1 VRRGRRSF
9 GWFEASPKKPPPT
22 HGIKVRSVGT
32 TWWGERWIRALEE
45 ILRGGAARLARGRT
59 YARAGRVHDLEIKAG
74 QVTASVT
81 GSRPKPYAVRIAI
94 AELSG
99 AAWKRAIA
107 AMADKA
113 AFSAA
118 LLAGEMPKDIEEAFR
133 GAGAR
138 LFPVEHRDL
147 ATNCS
152 CPDWGDPCKHVA
164 AVHYVLG
171 EAFDR
176 DPFLLFELRGRTRD
190 AVLDALRAA
199 RVGEAAEAAEEAH
212 PHESVAAERA
222 VAIERAAAIERAVAM
237 ERAVASE
244 RAAAEV
250 ARSRQGVAI
259 ERRAAIDRARRAD
272 RPARRRE
279 ARRLRRA
286 PRRAPCAALPLRR
299 ARHARRSAPPARRAR
314 RVGRGREPRRRART
328 AGPRRCRACAA
339 HRDLRAERRRRAGC
353 GGCARG
359 RTAPPRVRAPR
370 RPVRSRAR
378 RSRAAATASPR
389 GETVVGGLGS
399 APTVKRGGRE
409 PSAHD
414 LPATVAMPYLPPRE
428 VADEW

>member
-81 GSRPKPYAVRIAI
+81 GSRPEPYAVRIAI

-199 RVGEAAEAAEEAH
+199 RVGEAAR
-212 PHESVAAERA
+212 SVEPALRKASSRGTSA
-222 VAIERAAAIERAVAM
+222 TSPRGRKATDS
-237 ERAVASE
+237 ASE
-244 RAAAEV
+244 APTTPSIVGKAPDSVRFERVSAHDYDRVRAPLPALHLTFDPPAKSAAVLRQLGTPASWTGTSAPADALAPLLRAAAES
-250 ARSRQGVAI
+250 ARQIALAESATADPDPTREPGASRATPGAK
-259 ERRAAIDRARRAD
+259 
-272 RPARRRE
+272 PARTN
-279 ARRLRRA
+279 ARGTT
-286 PRRAPCAALPLRR
+286 
-299 ARHARRSAPPARRAR
+299 SST
-314 RVGRGREPRRRART
+314 RRR
-328 AGPRRCRACAA
+328 
-339 HRDLRAERRRRAGC
+339 
-353 GGCARG
+353 
-359 RTAPPRVRAPR
+359 
-370 RPVRSRAR
+370 
-378 RSRAAATASPR
+378 
-389 GETVVGGLGS
+389 
-399 APTVKRGGRE
+399 
-409 PSAHD
+409 
-414 LPATVAMPYLPPRE
+414 
-428 VADEW
+428 